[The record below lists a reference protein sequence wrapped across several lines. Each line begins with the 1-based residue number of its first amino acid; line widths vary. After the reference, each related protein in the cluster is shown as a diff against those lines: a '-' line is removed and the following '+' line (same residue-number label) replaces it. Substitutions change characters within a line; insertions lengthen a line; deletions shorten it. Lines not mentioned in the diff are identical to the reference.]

1 MLDNQQQAFL
11 EEAGELLAELENSL
25 LELEERPADLEVI
38 GRVFRAMHTIKGS
51 GAMFGFDE
59 VSAFTHKV
67 ETVFDLVRNGELTV
81 TRELVDLSLQARDQI
96 QAMLEAAQSGEPF
109 DTEQRDAL
117 VAAFEGQVPQKKSSM
132 SISDTEALPAA
143 ASDEQD
149 APLVTYRIRFSP
161 PQELLLSGTSPVRL
175 FDELRELGECH
186 IIAQTD
192 NIAPLESLDPEA
204 CLVHWDIVLTTS
216 AGRNAIDDVFI
227 FVADETNLTIDVVD
241 DGEGEGEGYQRLGEI
256 LIARGDLT
264 AEALEAVCAGQKRLG
279 EMLVEARLVAPERVE
294 AALAEQQ
301 QVRKVRQQRS
311 GVKAEEALSSI
322 RVPAERLDHLVD
334 LVGELVTVQ
343 SRLSQLA
350 GAGGDSVLVAIAEEV
365 ERLTE
370 ELRDQTLGIRM
381 LPIGSTFSKF
391 KRLVRDLSKE
401 LGKEVEL
408 TTGGAETELDKIVI
422 ERLND
427 PLVHIIRN
435 SLDHGIETPTAR
447 EDAGKPR
454 CGSVH
459 LQAEHSG
466 DSVTIEIRDD
476 GAGLAAEK
484 IRRKAIERKLIAEHD
499 ELSEQEI
506 YQLIFA
512 PGFSTAAS
520 VSSVSGRGV
529 GMDVVKRAIEALR
542 GTIGIASTPG
552 AGTTIRLRIPLTL
565 AIIESLLVRLG
576 GDHYVLPL
584 AVVEECIELTAVE
597 RAAHHGRNLVRVR
610 DQLVPYLRLRD
621 QFELEGSAPV
631 IEQVVITCYGGQRIG
646 LVVDH
651 VIGEHQTVIKSLGR
665 LYRQVRGISGATILG
680 DGSVALILD
689 VPQLIEDAEAQERL
703 QAETAAHHSLHI
715 TAEERTE

>member
-11 EEAGELLAELENSL
+11 EEAGELLSELENSL
-25 LELEERPADLEVI
+25 LELEERPADPEVI

-67 ETVFDLVRNGELTV
+67 ETVFHLVRNGELAV
-81 TRELVDLSLQARDQI
+81 TGELVDLSLQARDQI
-96 QAMLEAAQSGEPF
+96 QGMLESARGGEPV
-109 DTEQRDAL
+109 DAERGAAL
-117 VAAFEGQVPQKKSSM
+117 VAAFEALVPEGQGAAGDGSKNSPS
-132 SISDTEALPAA
+132 PAA
-143 ASDEQD
+143 APAEEPK

-161 PQELLLSGTSPVRL
+161 PQDLLLRGSNPLCL

-186 IIAQTD
+186 VVAQTD
-192 NIAPLESLDPEA
+192 AIAPLEALDPEV

-227 FVADETNLTIDVVD
+227 FVADESDLVIEVVD
-241 DGEGEGEGYQRLGEI
+241 DGEGEGEGYRRLGEI

-264 AEALEAVCAGQKRLG
+264 PEALEAVCAGRKRLG
-279 EMLVEARLVAPERVE
+279 ELLVEARLVAPEQIE
-294 AALAEQQ
+294 SALAEQE

-311 GVKAEEALSSI
+311 SAKTEEGLSSI
-322 RVPAERLDHLVD
+322 RVPADRLDRLVD

-343 SRLSQLA
+343 SRLSQVA
-350 GAGGDSVLVAIAEEV
+350 GSGGDSALVAIAEEV

-381 LPIGSTFSKF
+381 LPIGTTFSKF
-391 KRLVRDLSKE
+391 KRLVRDLAKE
-401 LGKEVEL
+401 LGKEIEL
-408 TTGGAETELDKIVI
+408 TTAGAETELDKTVI

-435 SLDHGIETPTAR
+435 SLDHGIETPAVR
-447 EDAGKPR
+447 EKAGKPG
-454 CGSVH
+454 CGTVH

-466 DSVTIEIRDD
+466 DSVSIEIRDD
-476 GAGLAAEK
+476 GAGLDAEK
-484 IRRKAIERKLIAEHD
+484 IRSKAIEKKLIGEHD

-520 VSSVSGRGV
+520 ISAVSGRGV
-529 GMDVVKRAIEALR
+529 GMDVVKRAIDALR
-542 GTIGIASTPG
+542 GTIAITSTPG
-552 AGTTIRLRIPLTL
+552 EGTTIRLRIPLTL

-576 GDHYVLPL
+576 DDHYVLPL
-584 AVVEECIELTAVE
+584 AVVEECIELTAAE

-610 DQLVPYLRLRD
+610 DQLVPYLRLRE
-621 QFELEGSAPV
+621 QFELPGSAPA
-631 IEQVVITCYGGQRIG
+631 IEQVVVTHYGGQRIG

-665 LYRQVRGISGATILG
+665 LYREVRGVSGATILG

-689 VPQLIEDAEAQERL
+689 VPQLIEDAEAQERR
-703 QAETAAHHSLHI
+703 QAEAKDRRILHVTA
-715 TAEERTE
+715 